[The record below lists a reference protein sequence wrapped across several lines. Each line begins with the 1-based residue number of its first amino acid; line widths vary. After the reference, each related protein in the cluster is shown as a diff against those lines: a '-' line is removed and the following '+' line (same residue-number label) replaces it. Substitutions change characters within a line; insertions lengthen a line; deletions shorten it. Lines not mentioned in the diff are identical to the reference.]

1 MNFKTINENIL
12 DLAMQEMTEDGIHH
26 DDFPDRQ
33 DEYVGRILKDLLNN
47 MIMKTNMISDTVKKW
62 EKELEKVINENTFT
76 VPVYPNAFTSEEEED
91 IGRNVK
97 YQTSDY

>member
-1 MNFKTINENIL
+1 
-12 DLAMQEMTEDGIHH
+12 
-26 DDFPDRQ
+26 
-33 DEYVGRILKDLLNN
+33 